1 MIPEIKDKIRI
12 KVQVWRDGGR
22 GDDYESYLQEAGQR
36 PSALAAAPHPP
47 PGPQHPQAG
56 LLDDGEHHSLHLCD
70 GLPPASSSSISS
82 LDFFFLQ
89 IDRVKT
95 SSQSW

>member
-1 MIPEIKDKIRI
+1 MTTNLTFRKLVPQQLPLTLHQVPE
-12 KVQVWRDGGR
+12 
-22 GDDYESYLQEAGQR
+22 
-36 PSALAAAPHPP
+36 
-47 PGPQHPQAG
+47 G
-56 LLDDGEHHSLHLCD
+56 LLDDGEHHSLQPCA
-70 GLPPASSSSISS
+70 GLLPAGALRTVQHQVGAFVLSFPSSSSLSS